1 MTAEGK
7 GAMPAQR
14 TAPGRGGRPQGRRT
28 FAPSKVQLRYFR
40 ESSKGN
46 DVRVFCGQKRKAH
59 GKTESQSGGDAM
71 ALSMSVSG
79 GAVNARHDLDPDY
92 RARLK
97 NVDRSKTKDNLI
109 LAGESIEH
117 AYERLFGEATETY
130 NARQVSKGRPDRQIE
145 SYYAH
150 VRDVY
155 RADRAKVGHSKS
167 RSGRP
172 APAIEYVVQLGNRET
187 WSRELDEAGA
197 KAVYSDAFDRI
208 RARTAG
214 AIDWFAAVVHV
225 DETDGTPHMH
235 IIGIPYGHSPNRGLP
250 VQVSMNKA
258 LKTMGLDRLPDL
270 QDAMMGCLE
279 GAAREHGVERA
290 VMDDHHKHMDVPQ
303 FKRAMR
309 ELDELDKRRESSRRE
324 ASDLARLA
332 DVTRGLV
339 KDAQAEE
346 RAARARE
353 EDARAGLEGLQRE
366 GGAAQGRIG
375 ELEKAVAAERD
386 RIDLENQVVGFFEGC
401 RDSRGAF
408 ERIDRLKREV
418 EESEREADG
427 GEVKAANLEGRADRA
442 SEQVAELRGRVE
454 GLEAERSR
462 LVESIERLGQCVA
475 DAARRVTDK
484 IRALFERDESPAKVG
499 QYAGPALS
507 CLPDEQK
514 AEVEA
519 ARAAS
524 AARVAEA
531 RRRLAP
537 ALEAYRVDVRAYRRE
552 FAAVAKSAAGT
563 DYSEFPRPRVPVP
576 DDELSKYETLA
587 VDAYIAAKAAC
598 DRLVDK
604 YAVNLPDGGDLNDGS
619 TGTAAASP
627 AQQTRVQDRSIER
640 SVGFRER

>member
-1 MTAEGK
+1 
-7 GAMPAQR
+7 
-14 TAPGRGGRPQGRRT
+14 
-28 FAPSKVQLRYFR
+28 
-40 ESSKGN
+40 
-46 DVRVFCGQKRKAH
+46 
-59 GKTESQSGGDAM
+59 M

-79 GAVNARHDLDPDY
+79 GAVNARHDLDPEY

-109 LAGESIEH
+109 LANESIER
-117 AYERLFGEATETY
+117 AYERLFGEATEVY

-150 VRDVY
+150 VRDAY

-172 APAIEYVVQLGNRET
+172 APAVEYVVQLGNRET

-197 KAVYSDAFDRI
+197 KAVYSEAFERI
-208 RARTAG
+208 KARTAG
-214 AIDWFAAVVHV
+214 AIDWFAAAVHV

-235 IIGIPYGHSPNRGLP
+235 ILGIPYGESQNRGLP

-279 GAAREHGVERA
+279 DAARDHGVERA
-290 VMDDHHKHMDVPQ
+290 VMDDHHRHLDVPQ

-309 ELDELDKRRESSRRE
+309 ELDEINGRKEASRQE
-324 ASDLARLA
+324 ASDLAKLA
-332 DVTRGLV
+332 DVTRELAR
-339 KDAQAEE
+339 DAQAEE
-346 RAARARE
+346 RA
-353 EDARAGLEGLQRE
+353 ARAGLEGLQRE
-366 GGAAQGRIG
+366 GGAAQGRIR
-375 ELEKAVAAERD
+375 ELEEAIAVERD
-386 RIDLENQVVGFFEGC
+386 RVLLESQTIGFLEGC
-401 RDSRGAF
+401 RNGDEAF
-408 ERIDRLKREV
+408 EQAESLKREV

-427 GEVKAANLEGRADRA
+427 GEVKAANLESRADRA

-454 GLEAERSR
+454 GLEAERGG
-462 LVESIERLGQCVA
+462 LVESIERLGKRIA
-475 DAARRVTDK
+475 DAAGRVTGK
-484 IRALFERDESPAKVG
+484 IKALFARDENPAKVR
-499 QYAGPALS
+499 QYAGSALS
-507 CLPDEQK
+507 YLPADQQ

-524 AARVAEA
+524 AARVVQA
-531 RRRLAP
+531 RRGLAP
-537 ALEAYRVDVRAYRRE
+537 ALEVYRVDVQAYRRE
-552 FAAVAKSAAGT
+552 FAAVAKSASGT

-576 DDELSKYETLA
+576 DEDLAKYEPLA
-587 VDAYIAAKAAC
+587 VDAYIAAKTAC

-619 TGTAAASP
+619 TASP
-627 AQQTRVQDRSIER
+627 ATQAAQPARTQDRSIER
-640 SVGFRER
+640 SGGVRER

>member
-1 MTAEGK
+1 
-7 GAMPAQR
+7 
-14 TAPGRGGRPQGRRT
+14 
-28 FAPSKVQLRYFR
+28 
-40 ESSKGN
+40 
-46 DVRVFCGQKRKAH
+46 
-59 GKTESQSGGDAM
+59 M

-79 GAVNARHDLDPDY
+79 GAVNARHDLDPEY

-145 SYYAH
+145 DYYAH
-150 VRDVY
+150 VRDAY

-208 RARTAG
+208 KERTAG
-214 AIDWFAAVVHV
+214 AIGWFAAAVHV

-235 IIGIPYGHSPNRGLP
+235 IIGIPYGQSPNRGLP

-270 QDAMMGCLE
+270 QDALMGCLE
-279 GAAREHGVERA
+279 GAARDHGVERA
-290 VMDDHHKHMDVPQ
+290 VMDDHHRHMDVPQ

-309 ELDELDKRRESSRRE
+309 ELDELDKMRESSRRE

-339 KDAQAEE
+339 KDAQTEE

-375 ELEKAVAAERD
+375 ELEGAIAAERA
-386 RIDLENQVVGFFEGC
+386 RILLESQTIGFLEGC
-401 RDSRGAF
+401 RNGDEAF
-408 ERIDRLKREV
+408 EQAESLTRKV
-418 EESEREADG
+418 EEGEREA
-427 GEVKAANLEGRADRA
+427 ERSELKAANLERRAERA
-442 SEQVAELRGRVE
+442 AEQVAELRDRVE
-454 GLEAERSR
+454 GLEAERSG
-462 LVESIERLGQCVA
+462 LVESIERLGERIA

-484 IRALFERDESPAKVG
+484 IKALFARDETTAKVK
-499 QYAGPALS
+499 QYAGSALS
-507 CLPDEQK
+507 YLPVERQ

-537 ALEAYRVDVRAYRRE
+537 ALEAYRVDVRACRRE

-576 DDELSKYETLA
+576 DDELAKYEPLA
-587 VDAYIAAKAAC
+587 VDAYIAVKAAC

-604 YAVNLPDGGDLNDGS
+604 YAVNLPDAGDLNDGS
-619 TGTAAASP
+619 TGAATASP
-627 AQQTRVQDRSIER
+627 AQQAHVQDRSIER

>member
-1 MTAEGK
+1 
-7 GAMPAQR
+7 
-14 TAPGRGGRPQGRRT
+14 
-28 FAPSKVQLRYFR
+28 
-40 ESSKGN
+40 
-46 DVRVFCGQKRKAH
+46 
-59 GKTESQSGGDAM
+59 M

-79 GAVNARHDLDPDY
+79 GAVNARHDLDPEY
-92 RARLK
+92 RARLQ
-97 NVDRSKTKDNLI
+97 NVDRTKTKDNLI
-109 LAGESIEH
+109 LASESIEH

-130 NARQVSKGRPDRQIE
+130 NARRVSKGRPDRQIE
-145 SYYAH
+145 DYYAH
-150 VRDVY
+150 VRDAY

-172 APAIEYVVQLGNRET
+172 APAVEYVVQLGNRET
-187 WSRELDEAGA
+187 WSSELDEAGA
-197 KAVYSDAFDRI
+197 KAVYSEAFDRI
-208 RARTAG
+208 KARTAG
-214 AIDWFAAVVHV
+214 AIDWFAAAVHV

-235 IIGIPYGHSPNRGLP
+235 IIGIPYGESPNRGLP

-279 GAAREHGVERA
+279 DAARDRGVERA
-290 VMDDHHKHMDVPQ
+290 VMDDHHRHMDVPQ
-303 FKRAMR
+303 FKRVMR
-309 ELDELDKRRESSRRE
+309 ELDELDDKKEASRRE

-332 DVTRGLV
+332 DVTRELAR
-339 KDAQAEE
+339 DAQAEE
-346 RAARARE
+346 RA
-353 EDARAGLEGLQRE
+353 ARAGLEGLQRE

-375 ELEKAVAAERD
+375 ELERAIAAERD
-386 RIDLENQVVGFFEGC
+386 RIDLENQTVEFFKGC
-401 RDSRGAF
+401 RDSRDAF
-408 ERIDRLKREV
+408 ERIERLKKEV
-418 EESEREADG
+418 EEGEREA
-427 GEVKAANLEGRADRA
+427 ERSELKASNLERRAERA
-442 SEQVAELRGRVE
+442 SEQVTELRGRVE
-454 GLEAERSR
+454 GLEAKRGG
-462 LVESIERLGQCVA
+462 LVESIERLGDRIA
-475 DAARRVTDK
+475 DAARCVTDK
-484 IRALFERDESPAKVG
+484 IKALFARDESPAKVG

-537 ALEAYRVDVRAYRRE
+537 ALEVYRVDVRAYRRE

-576 DDELSKYETLA
+576 DAELAKYETLA

-619 TGTAAASP
+619 TGAATASP
-627 AQQTRVQDRSIER
+627 AQQAHVQDRSIER

>member
-1 MTAEGK
+1 
-7 GAMPAQR
+7 
-14 TAPGRGGRPQGRRT
+14 
-28 FAPSKVQLRYFR
+28 
-40 ESSKGN
+40 
-46 DVRVFCGQKRKAH
+46 
-59 GKTESQSGGDAM
+59 M

-79 GAVNARHDLDPDY
+79 GAVNARHDLDPEY
-92 RARLK
+92 RARLQ
-97 NVDRSKTKDNLI
+97 NVDRTKTKDNLI
-109 LAGESIEH
+109 LASESIEH

-145 SYYAH
+145 DYYAH
-150 VRDVY
+150 VRDAY

-172 APAIEYVVQLGNRET
+172 APAVEYVVQLGNRET
-187 WSRELDEAGA
+187 WSSELDEAGA
-197 KAVYSDAFDRI
+197 KAVYSEAFDRI
-208 RARTAG
+208 KARTAG
-214 AIDWFAAVVHV
+214 AIDWFAAAVHV

-235 IIGIPYGHSPNRGLP
+235 IIGIPYGESPNRGLP

-279 GAAREHGVERA
+279 DAARDRGVERA
-290 VMDDHHKHMDVPQ
+290 VMDDHHRHMDVPQ

-309 ELDELDKRRESSRRE
+309 ELDEINGRKEASRQE
-324 ASDLARLA
+324 VSDLAKLA

-339 KDAQAEE
+339 RDARAEE
-346 RAARARE
+346 RATRAL
-353 EDARAGLEGLQRE
+353 EDEARAGLECLQRE

-375 ELEKAVAAERD
+375 ELEREIAAERD
-386 RIDLENQVVGFFEGC
+386 RIDLENQVVEFFEGC
-401 RDSRGAF
+401 RDSRDAF
-408 ERIDRLKREV
+408 ERIDLLKREV

-427 GEVKAANLEGRADRA
+427 GEVKAANLESRADRA
-442 SEQVAELRGRVE
+442 SEQVAELRDRVE
-454 GLEAERSR
+454 GLEAERSG
-462 LVESIERLGQCVA
+462 LVESIERLGHRIA

-484 IRALFERDESPAKVG
+484 IKALFARDETTAKVK
-499 QYAGPALS
+499 QYAGTALS
-507 CLPDEQK
+507 YLSVERQ

-537 ALEAYRVDVRAYRRE
+537 ALEAYRVDVRACRRE

-576 DDELSKYETLA
+576 DDELAKYEPLA
-587 VDAYIAAKAAC
+587 VDAYIAVKAAC

-619 TGTAAASP
+619 TASP
-627 AQQTRVQDRSIER
+627 ATQTAQPARTQNRSIER
-640 SVGFRER
+640 FGGVRER

>member
-1 MTAEGK
+1 
-7 GAMPAQR
+7 
-14 TAPGRGGRPQGRRT
+14 
-28 FAPSKVQLRYFR
+28 
-40 ESSKGN
+40 
-46 DVRVFCGQKRKAH
+46 
-59 GKTESQSGGDAM
+59 M

-145 SYYAH
+145 DYYAH
-150 VRDVY
+150 VRDAY

-172 APAIEYVVQLGNRET
+172 APAVEYVVQLGNRET
-187 WSRELDEAGA
+187 WSSELDEAGA
-197 KAVYSDAFDRI
+197 KAVYSEAFDRI
-208 RARTAG
+208 KARTAG
-214 AIDWFAAVVHV
+214 AIDWFAAAVHV

-235 IIGIPYGHSPNRGLP
+235 IIGIPYGESPNRGLP

-279 GAAREHGVERA
+279 DAARDRGVERA
-290 VMDDHHKHMDVPQ
+290 VMDDHHRHMDVPQ
-303 FKRAMR
+303 FKRVMR
-309 ELDELDKRRESSRRE
+309 ELDELDDKKEASRRE

-332 DVTRGLV
+332 DVTRELAR
-339 KDAQAEE
+339 DAQAEE
-346 RAARARE
+346 RA
-353 EDARAGLEGLQRE
+353 ARAGLEGLQRE

-375 ELEKAVAAERD
+375 ELERAVAAERD
-386 RIDLENQVVGFFEGC
+386 RIDLENQVVEFFEGC
-401 RDSRGAF
+401 RDSRDAF
-408 ERIDRLKREV
+408 ERIDRLKKEV
-418 EESEREADG
+418 EESEREADR
-427 GEVKAANLEGRADRA
+427 GEVKAANLERRADRA
-442 SEQVAELRGRVE
+442 TEQVHELRDRVE
-454 GLEAERSR
+454 GLEEERGG
-462 LVESIERLGQCVA
+462 LVESIERLGDRIA

-484 IRALFERDESPAKVG
+484 IKTLFARDESPAKVR

-519 ARAAS
+519 AREAS
-524 AARVAEA
+524 AARVADA

-537 ALEAYRVDVRAYRRE
+537 ALEAYRTDVRAYRRE
-552 FAAVAKSAAGT
+552 FATMAKSAAGT

-576 DDELSKYETLA
+576 DAELAKYEPLA

-619 TGTAAASP
+619 TGAATASP
-627 AQQTRVQDRSIER
+627 AQQAHVQDRSIER

>member
-1 MTAEGK
+1 
-7 GAMPAQR
+7 
-14 TAPGRGGRPQGRRT
+14 
-28 FAPSKVQLRYFR
+28 
-40 ESSKGN
+40 
-46 DVRVFCGQKRKAH
+46 
-59 GKTESQSGGDAM
+59 M

-117 AYERLFGEATETY
+117 AYERLFGEATEVY

-145 SYYAH
+145 NYYAH
-150 VRDVY
+150 VRDAY

-187 WSRELDEAGA
+187 WSRELDESEA
-197 KAVYSDAFDRI
+197 KAVYSEAFDRI

-214 AIDWFAAVVHV
+214 AIDWFAAAVHV

-235 IIGIPYGHSPNRGLP
+235 IIGIPYGQSPNRGLT

-279 GAAREHGVERA
+279 GAARDHGVERA

-346 RAARARE
+346 QAARARE

-386 RIDLENQVVGFFEGC
+386 RIDLENQVVEFFKGC
-401 RDSRGAF
+401 RDSRDAF
-408 ERIDRLKREV
+408 ERIERLKKEV
-418 EESEREADG
+418 EEGEREA
-427 GEVKAANLEGRADRA
+427 ERSELKASNLERRAERA
-442 SEQVAELRGRVE
+442 AEQVAELRDRVE
-454 GLEAERSR
+454 GLEAERSG
-462 LVESIERLGQCVA
+462 LVESIERLGDRIA

-484 IRALFERDESPAKVG
+484 IKALFARDESPAKVG
-499 QYAGPALS
+499 QYAGSALS

-519 ARAAS
+519 AMEAS
-524 AARVAEA
+524 AARVADA

-552 FAAVAKSAAGT
+552 FAGVAKSAAGT
-563 DYSEFPRPRVPVP
+563 DYIEFPRPRVPVP
-576 DDELSKYETLA
+576 DDELAKYEPQA
-587 VDAYIAAKAAC
+587 VDAYIAVKAAC

-619 TGTAAASP
+619 AGTATASP
-627 AQQTRVQDRSIER
+627 AQQARAQDRSIER

>member
-1 MTAEGK
+1 
-7 GAMPAQR
+7 
-14 TAPGRGGRPQGRRT
+14 
-28 FAPSKVQLRYFR
+28 
-40 ESSKGN
+40 
-46 DVRVFCGQKRKAH
+46 
-59 GKTESQSGGDAM
+59 M

-79 GAVNARHDLDPDY
+79 GAVNARHDLDPEY

-109 LAGESIEH
+109 LANESIEH
-117 AYERLFGEATETY
+117 AYERLFGEATEVY

-150 VRDVY
+150 VRDAY
-155 RADRAKVGHSKS
+155 CADRAKVGHSKS

-172 APAIEYVVQLGNRET
+172 APAVEYVVQLGNRDT
-187 WSRELDEAGA
+187 WSRELDEEEA
-197 KAVYSDAFDRI
+197 KAVYSEAFELI
-208 RARTAG
+208 KARTAG
-214 AIDWFAAVVHV
+214 AIDWFAAAVHV

-235 IIGIPYGHSPNRGLP
+235 IIGIPYGQSPKRGLP

-279 GAAREHGVERA
+279 DAARDHGVERT
-290 VMDDHHKHMDVPQ
+290 VMDDHHRHMDVPQ

-309 ELDELDKRRESSRRE
+309 ELDEINGRKEASRQE
-324 ASDLARLA
+324 VSDLAKLA

-339 KDAQAEE
+339 RDAQAEE
-346 RAARARE
+346 RATRALE
-353 EDARAGLEGLQRE
+353 EEARAGLEGLQRE

-375 ELEKAVAAERD
+375 ELENEIAAERD
-386 RIDLENQVVGFFEGC
+386 RIDLENQAVEFFEKC
-401 RDSRGAF
+401 RDSRDAF
-408 ERIDRLKREV
+408 ERIDRLKKEV
-418 EESEREADG
+418 EEGEREAER
-427 GEVKAANLEGRADRA
+427 GEVKATNLENRADRA
-442 SEQVAELRGRVE
+442 SEQVAELRERVE
-454 GLEAERSR
+454 GLEAKRSG
-462 LVESIERLGQCVA
+462 LVESIERLGRRIA
-475 DAARRVTDK
+475 DTARKVTDK
-484 IRALFERDESPAKVG
+484 IKALFERDEAPAKVR
-499 QYAGPALS
+499 QYAGSALS
-507 CLPDEQK
+507 CLPDEQQ

-537 ALEAYRVDVRAYRRE
+537 ALEVYRTDVQAYRRE

-563 DYSEFPRPRVPVP
+563 DYIEFPRPRVPVP
-576 DDELSKYETLA
+576 DDELAKYEPQA
-587 VDAYIAAKAAC
+587 VDAYIAVKAAC

-619 TGTAAASP
+619 TASP
-627 AQQTRVQDRSIER
+627 ATQATQPARTQDRSIER
-640 SVGFRER
+640 SGGVRER

>member
-1 MTAEGK
+1 
-7 GAMPAQR
+7 
-14 TAPGRGGRPQGRRT
+14 
-28 FAPSKVQLRYFR
+28 
-40 ESSKGN
+40 
-46 DVRVFCGQKRKAH
+46 
-59 GKTESQSGGDAM
+59 M

-79 GAVNARHDLDPDY
+79 GAVNARHDLDPEY

-145 SYYAH
+145 DYYAH
-150 VRDVY
+150 VRDAY

-214 AIDWFAAVVHV
+214 AIDWFAAAVHV

-235 IIGIPYGHSPNRGLP
+235 ILGIPYGESQNRGLP

-270 QDAMMGCLE
+270 QDALMGCLE
-279 GAAREHGVERA
+279 GAARDHGIERA

-366 GGAAQGRIG
+366 GGAAQVRIG
-375 ELEKAVAAERD
+375 ELEGAIAAERA
-386 RIDLENQVVGFFEGC
+386 RILLESQTIGFLEGC
-401 RDSRGAF
+401 RNGDEALEQAESLR
-408 ERIDRLKREV
+408 REV
-418 EESEREADG
+418 EEGEREADG
-427 GEVKAANLEGRADRA
+427 GEVKASNLERRAERA
-442 SEQVAELRGRVE
+442 AEQVADLRDRVE
-454 GLEAERSR
+454 GLEAERSG
-462 LVESIERLGQCVA
+462 LVMSIERLGDRIA

-484 IRALFERDESPAKVG
+484 IKALFARDESPAKVR

-519 ARAAS
+519 AREAS

-537 ALEAYRVDVRAYRRE
+537 ALEAYRTDVRAYRRE
-552 FAAVAKSAAGT
+552 FATMAKSAAGT

-576 DDELSKYETLA
+576 DDELAKYETLA
-587 VDAYIAAKAAC
+587 VDAYIAVKAAC

-604 YAVNLPDGGDLNDGS
+604 YAVNLPDAGDLNDGS
-619 TGTAAASP
+619 TVSP
-627 AQQTRVQDRSIER
+627 ATQAAQPARTQDRSIER
-640 SVGFRER
+640 SVGVRER

>member
-1 MTAEGK
+1 
-7 GAMPAQR
+7 
-14 TAPGRGGRPQGRRT
+14 
-28 FAPSKVQLRYFR
+28 
-40 ESSKGN
+40 
-46 DVRVFCGQKRKAH
+46 
-59 GKTESQSGGDAM
+59 M

-79 GAVNARHDLDPDY
+79 GAVNARHDLDPEY

-109 LAGESIEH
+109 LANESIER
-117 AYERLFGEATETY
+117 AYERLFGEATEVY

-145 SYYAH
+145 NYYAH
-150 VRDVY
+150 VRDAY

-197 KAVYSDAFDRI
+197 KAVYSEAFERI
-208 RARTAG
+208 KARTAG
-214 AIDWFAAVVHV
+214 AIDWFAAAVHV

-235 IIGIPYGHSPNRGLP
+235 ILGIPYGESQNRGLP

-279 GAAREHGVERA
+279 DAARDHGVDRA
-290 VMDDHHKHMDVPQ
+290 VMDDHHRHLDVSQ

-309 ELDELDKRRESSRRE
+309 ELDEINGRKEASRQE
-324 ASDLARLA
+324 ASDLAKLA
-332 DVTRGLV
+332 DVTRELAR
-339 KDAQAEE
+339 DAQAEE
-346 RAARARE
+346 RA
-353 EDARAGLEGLQRE
+353 ARAGLEGLQRE
-366 GGAAQGRIG
+366 GGAAQGRIR
-375 ELEKAVAAERD
+375 ELEEAIAAERD
-386 RIDLENQVVGFFEGC
+386 RVLLESQTIGFLEGC
-401 RDSRGAF
+401 RNGDEAF
-408 ERIDRLKREV
+408 EQAESLKREV

-427 GEVKAANLEGRADRA
+427 GEVKAANLESRADRA

-454 GLEAERSR
+454 GLEAERGG
-462 LVESIERLGQCVA
+462 LVESIERLGKRIA
-475 DAARRVTDK
+475 DAAGRVTGK
-484 IRALFERDESPAKVG
+484 IKALFARDENPAKVR
-499 QYAGPALS
+499 QYAGSALS

-524 AARVAEA
+524 AARVVQA
-531 RRRLAP
+531 RRGLAP
-537 ALEAYRVDVRAYRRE
+537 ALEVYRVDVQAYRRE

-576 DDELSKYETLA
+576 DEDLAKYEPLS
-587 VDAYIAAKAAC
+587 VDAYIAAKTAC

-619 TGTAAASP
+619 TASP
-627 AQQTRVQDRSIER
+627 ATQAAQPARTQDRSIER
-640 SVGFRER
+640 SGGVRER

>member
-1 MTAEGK
+1 
-7 GAMPAQR
+7 
-14 TAPGRGGRPQGRRT
+14 
-28 FAPSKVQLRYFR
+28 
-40 ESSKGN
+40 
-46 DVRVFCGQKRKAH
+46 
-59 GKTESQSGGDAM
+59 M

-145 SYYAH
+145 DYYAH
-150 VRDVY
+150 VRDAY

-187 WSRELDEAGA
+187 WSRELDESEV
-197 KAVYSDAFDRI
+197 KAVYSEAFDRI
-208 RARTAG
+208 KARTAG
-214 AIDWFAAVVHV
+214 AIDWFAAAVHV

-235 IIGIPYGHSPNRGLP
+235 ILGIPYGESQNRGLP

-270 QDAMMGCLE
+270 QDALMGCLE
-279 GAAREHGVERA
+279 GAARDHGVERA

-309 ELDELDKRRESSRRE
+309 ELDELDKMRESSRRE

-353 EDARAGLEGLQRE
+353 EDARAGLECLQRE

-375 ELEKAVAAERD
+375 ELEGAIAAERA
-386 RIDLENQVVGFFEGC
+386 RILLESQTIGFLEGC
-401 RDSRGAF
+401 RNGDEAF
-408 ERIDRLKREV
+408 EQAESFKREV
-418 EESEREADG
+418 EEGEREA
-427 GEVKAANLEGRADRA
+427 ERSELKAANLERRAERA
-442 SEQVAELRGRVE
+442 AEQVAELRGRVE
-454 GLEAERSR
+454 GLEAERSG
-462 LVESIERLGQCVA
+462 LVMSIERLGDRIA

-484 IRALFERDESPAKVG
+484 IKALFARDETPSKVR
-499 QYAGPALS
+499 QYAGSALS

-519 ARAAS
+519 AREAS
-524 AARVAEA
+524 AARVADA

-576 DDELSKYETLA
+576 DAELAKYETLA
-587 VDAYIAAKAAC
+587 VDAYIAAKATC

-619 TGTAAASP
+619 TGAATASP
-627 AQQTRVQDRSIER
+627 AQQAHVQDRSIER
-640 SVGFRER
+640 SVGVRER

>member
-1 MTAEGK
+1 
-7 GAMPAQR
+7 
-14 TAPGRGGRPQGRRT
+14 
-28 FAPSKVQLRYFR
+28 
-40 ESSKGN
+40 
-46 DVRVFCGQKRKAH
+46 
-59 GKTESQSGGDAM
+59 M

-150 VRDVY
+150 VRDAY

-208 RARTAG
+208 KERTAG
-214 AIDWFAAVVHV
+214 AIDWFAAAVHV

-235 IIGIPYGHSPNRGLP
+235 IIGIPYGQSPNRGLP
-250 VQVSMNKA
+250 VQVSMNQA

-270 QDAMMGCLE
+270 QNTLMGCLE
-279 GAAREHGVERA
+279 GAARDHGVERA

-339 KDAQAEE
+339 KDAQTEE
-346 RAARARE
+346 RA
-353 EDARAGLEGLQRE
+353 ARAGLEGLQRE
-366 GGAAQGRIG
+366 GIAAQGRIG
-375 ELEKAVAAERD
+375 ELEGAIAAERA
-386 RIDLENQVVGFFEGC
+386 RVLLESQTIGFLEGC
-401 RDSRGAF
+401 RNGDEAF
-408 ERIDRLKREV
+408 EQAESLKREV
-418 EESEREADG
+418 EEGEREA
-427 GEVKAANLEGRADRA
+427 ERSELKAANLERRAERA
-442 SEQVAELRGRVE
+442 SEQVAELRDRVE
-454 GLEAERSR
+454 GLEAEKIG
-462 LVESIERLGQCVA
+462 LVESIERLGDRIA

-484 IRALFERDESPAKVG
+484 VKALFARDETPSKVR

-519 ARAAS
+519 AREAS
-524 AARVAEA
+524 AARVADA

-576 DDELSKYETLA
+576 DDELAKYEPLA
-587 VDAYIAAKAAC
+587 ADAYIAAKTAC
-598 DRLVDK
+598 DRLVDR

-627 AQQTRVQDRSIER
+627 AQRAHVQDRSIER
-640 SVGFRER
+640 SVGVRER

>member
-1 MTAEGK
+1 
-7 GAMPAQR
+7 
-14 TAPGRGGRPQGRRT
+14 
-28 FAPSKVQLRYFR
+28 
-40 ESSKGN
+40 
-46 DVRVFCGQKRKAH
+46 
-59 GKTESQSGGDAM
+59 M

-79 GAVNARHDLDPDY
+79 GAVNARHDLDPEY

-109 LAGESIEH
+109 LASESIEH
-117 AYERLFGEATETY
+117 AYERLFGEATATY

-145 SYYAH
+145 DYYAR
-150 VRDVY
+150 VRDAY

-187 WSRELDEAGA
+187 WSRELDEDEA
-197 KAVYSDAFDRI
+197 KAVYSEAFDRI
-208 RARTAG
+208 KERTAG
-214 AIDWFAAVVHV
+214 AIDWFAAAVHV

-235 IIGIPYGHSPNRGLP
+235 ILGIPYGESQNRGLP
-250 VQVSMNKA
+250 LQVSMNKA
-258 LKTMGLDRLPDL
+258 LKAMGLDRLPDL

-279 GAAREHGVERA
+279 GAARDHGVERA
-290 VMDDHHKHMDVPQ
+290 VMDDHHRHMDVPQ

-309 ELDELDKRRESSRRE
+309 ELDELDKMRESSRRE

-339 KDAQAEE
+339 KDAQADE

-366 GGAAQGRIG
+366 GGAAQRRIG
-375 ELEKAVAAERD
+375 ELEGAIAAERA
-386 RIDLENQVVGFFEGC
+386 RILLESQTIGFLEGC
-401 RDSRGAF
+401 RNGYEAF
-408 ERIDRLKREV
+408 EQAESLKREV
-418 EESEREADG
+418 EEGEREA
-427 GEVKAANLEGRADRA
+427 ERSELKAANLERRAERA
-442 SEQVAELRGRVE
+442 AEQVAELRDRVE
-454 GLEAERSR
+454 GLEAERSG
-462 LVESIERLGQCVA
+462 LVMSIERLGDRIA

-484 IRALFERDESPAKVG
+484 IKALFARDESPAKVR

-519 ARAAS
+519 AREAS
-524 AARVAEA
+524 AARVADA

-537 ALEAYRVDVRAYRRE
+537 ALEAYRTDVQAYRRE

-576 DDELSKYETLA
+576 DDELAKYEPLA
-587 VDAYIAAKAAC
+587 ADAYIAAKTAC

-627 AQQTRVQDRSIER
+627 AQQAHVQDRSIER
-640 SVGFRER
+640 SVGVRER

>member
-1 MTAEGK
+1 
-7 GAMPAQR
+7 
-14 TAPGRGGRPQGRRT
+14 
-28 FAPSKVQLRYFR
+28 
-40 ESSKGN
+40 
-46 DVRVFCGQKRKAH
+46 
-59 GKTESQSGGDAM
+59 M

-79 GAVNARHDLDPDY
+79 GAVNARHDLDPEY

-109 LAGESIEH
+109 LADESIEH
-117 AYERLFGEATETY
+117 AYGRLFGEATEVY

-145 SYYAH
+145 DYYAH
-150 VRDVY
+150 VRDAY

-172 APAIEYVVQLGNRET
+172 APAVEYVVQLGNRET

-197 KAVYSDAFDRI
+197 KAVYSEALERI
-208 RARTAG
+208 KARTAG
-214 AIDWFAAVVHV
+214 AIDWFAAAVHV

-235 IIGIPYGHSPNRGLP
+235 ILGIPYGESQNRGLP

-270 QDAMMGCLE
+270 QDALMGCLE
-279 GAAREHGVERA
+279 GAAREHGIERA

-309 ELDELDKRRESSRRE
+309 ELDELDKMRESSRRE

-375 ELEKAVAAERD
+375 ELEGAIAAERA
-386 RIDLENQVVGFFEGC
+386 RILLESQTIGFLKGC
-401 RDSRGAF
+401 RNGDEAF
-408 ERIDRLKREV
+408 EQAESLKREV
-418 EESEREADG
+418 EEGEREA
-427 GEVKAANLEGRADRA
+427 ERSELKAANLESRADRA
-442 SEQVAELRGRVE
+442 SEQVAELRDRVE
-454 GLEAERSR
+454 GLEAKRGE
-462 LVESIERLGQCVA
+462 LVESIERLGRRIT
-475 DAARRVTDK
+475 DTARKVTDK
-484 IRALFERDESPAKVG
+484 IKALFKRDEAPAKVK
-499 QYAGPALS
+499 QYAGSALS
-507 CLPDEQK
+507 CLPDEQQ

-537 ALEAYRVDVRAYRRE
+537 ALEVYRTDVQAYRRE

-563 DYSEFPRPRVPVP
+563 DYIEFPRPRVPVP
-576 DDELSKYETLA
+576 DDELAKYEPQA
-587 VDAYIAAKAAC
+587 VDAYIAVKAAC

-627 AQQTRVQDRSIER
+627 AQRAHVQDRSIER
-640 SVGFRER
+640 SAGVRER

>member
-1 MTAEGK
+1 
-7 GAMPAQR
+7 
-14 TAPGRGGRPQGRRT
+14 
-28 FAPSKVQLRYFR
+28 
-40 ESSKGN
+40 
-46 DVRVFCGQKRKAH
+46 
-59 GKTESQSGGDAM
+59 M

-79 GAVNARHDLDPDY
+79 GAVNARHDLDPEY
-92 RARLK
+92 RARLQ
-97 NVDRSKTKDNLI
+97 NVDRTKTKDNLI
-109 LAGESIEH
+109 LASESIEH

-145 SYYAH
+145 DYYAH
-150 VRDVY
+150 VRDAY

-172 APAIEYVVQLGNRET
+172 APAVEYVVQLGNRET
-187 WSRELDEAGA
+187 WSSELDEAGA
-197 KAVYSDAFDRI
+197 KAVYSEAFDRI
-208 RARTAG
+208 KARTAG
-214 AIDWFAAVVHV
+214 AIDWFAAAVHV

-235 IIGIPYGHSPNRGLP
+235 IIGIPYGESPNRGLP

-279 GAAREHGVERA
+279 DAARDRGVERA
-290 VMDDHHKHMDVPQ
+290 VMDDHHRHMDVPQ
-303 FKRAMR
+303 FKRVMR
-309 ELDELDKRRESSRRE
+309 ELDELDDKKEASRRE

-332 DVTRGLV
+332 DVTRELAR
-339 KDAQAEE
+339 DAQAEE
-346 RAARARE
+346 RA
-353 EDARAGLEGLQRE
+353 ARAGLEGLQRE

-375 ELEKAVAAERD
+375 ELERAIAAERD
-386 RIDLENQVVGFFEGC
+386 RIDLENQTVEFFKGC
-401 RDSRGAF
+401 RDSRDAF
-408 ERIDRLKREV
+408 ERIERLKKEV
-418 EESEREADG
+418 EEGEREA
-427 GEVKAANLEGRADRA
+427 ERSELKASNLERRAERA
-442 SEQVAELRGRVE
+442 SEQVTELRGRVE
-454 GLEAERSR
+454 GLEAKRGG
-462 LVESIERLGQCVA
+462 LVESIERLGDRIA
-475 DAARRVTDK
+475 DAARCVTDK
-484 IRALFERDESPAKVG
+484 IKALFARDESPAKVG

-524 AARVAEA
+524 AARVADA

-552 FAAVAKSAAGT
+552 FAAVAKLAAGT

-576 DDELSKYETLA
+576 ADELSKYETLA

-627 AQQTRVQDRSIER
+627 AQRAHVQDRSIER
-640 SVGFRER
+640 SVGVRER

>member
-1 MTAEGK
+1 
-7 GAMPAQR
+7 
-14 TAPGRGGRPQGRRT
+14 
-28 FAPSKVQLRYFR
+28 
-40 ESSKGN
+40 
-46 DVRVFCGQKRKAH
+46 
-59 GKTESQSGGDAM
+59 M

-150 VRDVY
+150 VRDAY

-208 RARTAG
+208 KERTAG
-214 AIDWFAAVVHV
+214 AIDWFAAAVHV

-235 IIGIPYGHSPNRGLP
+235 IIGIPYGQSPNRGLP

-270 QDAMMGCLE
+270 QDALMGCLE
-279 GAAREHGVERA
+279 GAARDHGVERA

-309 ELDELDKRRESSRRE
+309 ELDEINGRKEASRRE
-324 ASDLARLA
+324 VADLARLTQVARQLA
-332 DVTRGLV
+332 D
-339 KDAQAEE
+339 DAQAEE
-346 RAARARE
+346 RAARA
-353 EDARAGLEGLQRE
+353 GLEGLQRA
-366 GGAAQGRIG
+366 GGAAHDRIG
-375 ELEKAVAAERD
+375 ELEGAIAAERA
-386 RIDLENQVVGFFEGC
+386 RVLLESQTIGFLEGC
-401 RDSRGAF
+401 RNGDEAIEQAES
-408 ERIDRLKREV
+408 LKREV
-418 EESEREADG
+418 EEGEREA
-427 GEVKAANLEGRADRA
+427 ERSELKAANLENRADRA
-442 SEQVAELRGRVE
+442 SEQVAELRERVE
-454 GLEAERSR
+454 GLEAKRSG
-462 LVESIERLGQCVA
+462 LGESIERLGRRIA
-475 DAARRVTDK
+475 DTARKVTDK
-484 IRALFERDESPAKVG
+484 IKALFERDEAPAKVR
-499 QYAGPALS
+499 QYAGSALS
-507 CLPDEQK
+507 CLPVEQQT
-514 AEVEA
+514 EVEA
-519 ARAAS
+519 AQAAS

-537 ALEAYRVDVRAYRRE
+537 ALEVYRLDVRAYRRE

-576 DDELSKYETLA
+576 DDELAKYEPLA
-587 VDAYIAAKAAC
+587 VDSYIAAKTAC
-598 DRLVDK
+598 DRLVDR

-619 TGTAAASP
+619 TVPPATQTAQP
-627 AQQTRVQDRSIER
+627 ARTQDRSIER
-640 SVGFRER
+640 FGGTRER

>member
-1 MTAEGK
+1 
-7 GAMPAQR
+7 
-14 TAPGRGGRPQGRRT
+14 
-28 FAPSKVQLRYFR
+28 
-40 ESSKGN
+40 
-46 DVRVFCGQKRKAH
+46 
-59 GKTESQSGGDAM
+59 M

-79 GAVNARHDLDPDY
+79 GAVNARHDLDPEY

-117 AYERLFGEATETY
+117 AYERLFGKATETY
-130 NARQVSKGRPDRQIE
+130 NARQVSKGRPDRQIDD
-145 SYYAH
+145 YYAH
-150 VRDVY
+150 VRDAY

-187 WSRELDEAGA
+187 WSRELDESEA
-197 KAVYSDAFDRI
+197 KAVYSEAFDRI

-214 AIDWFAAVVHV
+214 AIDWFAAAVHV

-235 IIGIPYGHSPNRGLP
+235 IIGIPYGQSPKRGLP

-279 GAAREHGVERA
+279 GAARDHGVERA

-309 ELDELDKRRESSRRE
+309 ELDEINGRKEASRRE
-324 ASDLARLA
+324 VADLSRLTKVARQLA
-332 DVTRGLV
+332 D
-339 KDAQAEE
+339 DAQAVE

-353 EDARAGLEGLQRE
+353 EDARAGLECLQRK
-366 GGAAQGRIG
+366 GIAAQGRVG

-401 RDSRGAF
+401 RDSRDAF

-427 GEVKAANLEGRADRA
+427 GEVKAANLESRADRA
-442 SEQVAELRGRVE
+442 SEQVHELRDRVE
-454 GLEAERSR
+454 GLEAEKIG
-462 LVESIERLGQCVA
+462 LVESIERLGDRIA

-484 IRALFERDESPAKVG
+484 IRALFERDEAPSKVR
-499 QYAGPALS
+499 QYAGSALS

-519 ARAAS
+519 AMEAS
-524 AARVAEA
+524 AARVADA

-563 DYSEFPRPRVPVP
+563 DYGEFPRPRVPVP
-576 DDELSKYETLA
+576 DAELAKYETLA

-598 DRLVDK
+598 DRLVDR

-640 SVGFRER
+640 SVGVRER

>member
-1 MTAEGK
+1 
-7 GAMPAQR
+7 
-14 TAPGRGGRPQGRRT
+14 
-28 FAPSKVQLRYFR
+28 
-40 ESSKGN
+40 
-46 DVRVFCGQKRKAH
+46 
-59 GKTESQSGGDAM
+59 M

-79 GAVNARHDLDPDY
+79 GAVNARHDLDPEY

-117 AYERLFGEATETY
+117 AYERLFGEATEVY

-150 VRDVY
+150 VRDAY

-172 APAIEYVVQLGNRET
+172 APAVEYVVQLGNRET
-187 WSRELDEAGA
+187 WSRELDEDEA
-197 KAVYSDAFDRI
+197 KAVYSEAFERI
-208 RARTAG
+208 KARTAG
-214 AIDWFAAVVHV
+214 AIDWFAAAVHV

-235 IIGIPYGHSPNRGLP
+235 IIGIPYGQSPKRGLP

-270 QDAMMGCLE
+270 QDALMGCLE
-279 GAAREHGVERA
+279 GAARDHGVERA
-290 VMDDHHKHMDVPQ
+290 VMDDHHRHMDVPQ

-309 ELDELDKRRESSRRE
+309 ELDEINGRKEASRQE
-324 ASDLARLA
+324 VSDLAKLA
-332 DVTRGLV
+332 DMTRGLV
-339 KDAQAEE
+339 RDARAEE
-346 RAARARE
+346 RATRAL
-353 EDARAGLEGLQRE
+353 EDEARAGLECLQRE

-375 ELEKAVAAERD
+375 ELEREIAAERD
-386 RIDLENQVVGFFEGC
+386 RIDLENQVVEFFEGC
-401 RDSRGAF
+401 RDSRDAF
-408 ERIDRLKREV
+408 ERIDLLKREV

-427 GEVKAANLEGRADRA
+427 GEVKAANLESRADRA
-442 SEQVAELRGRVE
+442 SEQVAELRDRVE
-454 GLEAERSR
+454 GLEAERSG
-462 LVESIERLGQCVA
+462 LVESIERLGERIA

-484 IRALFERDESPAKVG
+484 IKALFARDESPAKVG

-514 AEVEA
+514 VEVEA

-587 VDAYIAAKAAC
+587 VDAYIAARAAC

-619 TGTAAASP
+619 TGTATASP
-627 AQQTRVQDRSIER
+627 AQQAHVQDRSIER
-640 SVGFRER
+640 SVGVRDR

>member
-1 MTAEGK
+1 
-7 GAMPAQR
+7 
-14 TAPGRGGRPQGRRT
+14 
-28 FAPSKVQLRYFR
+28 
-40 ESSKGN
+40 
-46 DVRVFCGQKRKAH
+46 
-59 GKTESQSGGDAM
+59 M

-79 GAVNARHDLDPDY
+79 GAVNARHDLDPEY

-145 SYYAH
+145 DYYAH
-150 VRDVY
+150 VRDAY

-197 KAVYSDAFDRI
+197 KAVYSDVFDRI

-214 AIDWFAAVVHV
+214 AIDWFAAAVHV

-235 IIGIPYGHSPNRGLP
+235 ILGIPYGESPNRGLP

-270 QDAMMGCLE
+270 QDALMGCLE
-279 GAAREHGVERA
+279 GAARDHGIERA

-366 GGAAQGRIG
+366 GGAARVRIG
-375 ELEKAVAAERD
+375 ELEGAIAAERA
-386 RIDLENQVVGFFEGC
+386 RILLESQTIGFLEGC
-401 RDSRGAF
+401 RNGDEALEQAES
-408 ERIDRLKREV
+408 LKREV
-418 EESEREADG
+418 EEGEREADG
-427 GEVKAANLEGRADRA
+427 GEVKAANLERRAERA
-442 SEQVAELRGRVE
+442 AEQVAELRDRVE
-454 GLEAERSR
+454 GLEAERSG
-462 LVESIERLGQCVA
+462 LVMSIERLGDRIA

-484 IRALFERDESPAKVG
+484 IKALFARDESPAKVR

-519 ARAAS
+519 AREAS
-524 AARVAEA
+524 AARVADA

-537 ALEAYRVDVRAYRRE
+537 ALEAYRTDVRAYRRE
-552 FAAVAKSAAGT
+552 FATMAKSAAGT

-576 DDELSKYETLA
+576 DAELAKYETLA

-619 TGTAAASP
+619 TGAATASP
-627 AQQTRVQDRSIER
+627 AQQAHVQDRSIER

>member
-1 MTAEGK
+1 
-7 GAMPAQR
+7 
-14 TAPGRGGRPQGRRT
+14 
-28 FAPSKVQLRYFR
+28 
-40 ESSKGN
+40 
-46 DVRVFCGQKRKAH
+46 
-59 GKTESQSGGDAM
+59 M

-117 AYERLFGEATETY
+117 AYERLFGEATEVY

-145 SYYAH
+145 NYYAR
-150 VRDVY
+150 VRDAY

-187 WSRELDEAGA
+187 WSRELDESEA
-197 KAVYSDAFDRI
+197 KAVYSEAFDRI

-214 AIDWFAAVVHV
+214 AIDWFAAAVHV

-235 IIGIPYGHSPNRGLP
+235 IIGIPYGQSPNRGLP

-270 QDAMMGCLE
+270 QNTLMGCLE
-279 GAAREHGVERA
+279 GAARDHGVERA
-290 VMDDHHKHMDVPQ
+290 VMNDHHKHMDVPQ

-339 KDAQAEE
+339 KDAQTEE

-353 EDARAGLEGLQRE
+353 EDARAGLECLQCE
-366 GGAAQGRIG
+366 GGAAQRRIG
-375 ELEKAVAAERD
+375 ELEGAIAAERA
-386 RIDLENQVVGFFEGC
+386 RILLESQTIGFLEGC
-401 RDSRGAF
+401 RNGDEAF
-408 ERIDRLKREV
+408 EQAESLKREV
-418 EESEREADG
+418 EEGEREA
-427 GEVKAANLEGRADRA
+427 ERSELKAANLERRAERA
-442 SEQVAELRGRVE
+442 AEQVAELRDRVE
-454 GLEAERSR
+454 GLEAERNG
-462 LVESIERLGQCVA
+462 LVMSIERLGDRIA

-484 IRALFERDESPAKVG
+484 IKALFARDESPTKVR

-519 ARAAS
+519 AMEAS
-524 AARVAEA
+524 AARVADA

-537 ALEAYRVDVRAYRRE
+537 ALEAYRTDVRAYRRE
-552 FAAVAKSAAGT
+552 FATMAKSAAGK

-576 DDELSKYETLA
+576 DAELAKYETLA

-619 TGTAAASP
+619 TGAATASP
-627 AQQTRVQDRSIER
+627 AQQAHVQDRSIER

>member
-1 MTAEGK
+1 
-7 GAMPAQR
+7 
-14 TAPGRGGRPQGRRT
+14 
-28 FAPSKVQLRYFR
+28 
-40 ESSKGN
+40 
-46 DVRVFCGQKRKAH
+46 
-59 GKTESQSGGDAM
+59 M

-79 GAVNARHDLDPDY
+79 GAVNARHDLAPEY
-92 RARLK
+92 RARLQ
-97 NVDRSKTKDNLI
+97 NVDRTKTKDNLI
-109 LAGESIEH
+109 LASESIEH

-145 SYYAH
+145 DYYAH
-150 VRDVY
+150 VRDAY

-172 APAIEYVVQLGNRET
+172 APAVEYVVQLGNRET
-187 WSRELDEAGA
+187 WSSELDEAGA
-197 KAVYSDAFDRI
+197 KAVYSEAFDRI
-208 RARTAG
+208 KARTAG
-214 AIDWFAAVVHV
+214 AIDWFTAAVHV

-235 IIGIPYGHSPNRGLP
+235 IIGIPYGESPNRGLP

-279 GAAREHGVERA
+279 DAARDHGVERA

-309 ELDELDKRRESSRRE
+309 ELDEINGRKE
-324 ASDLARLA
+324 ASRQEVADLSRLTKVARQLA
-332 DVTRGLV
+332 D
-339 KDAQAEE
+339 DAQAEE

-375 ELEKAVAAERD
+375 ELEGAIAAERT
-386 RIDLENQVVGFFEGC
+386 RVLLESQTIRFLEGC
-401 RDSRGAF
+401 RNGDEALEQADG
-408 ERIDRLKREV
+408 LKREI

-427 GEVKAANLEGRADRA
+427 GEVKASNLESRADRA
-442 SEQVAELRGRVE
+442 SEQVAELRDRVE
-454 GLEAERSR
+454 GLEAKRGG
-462 LVESIERLGQCVA
+462 LVESIERLGRRIT
-475 DAARRVTDK
+475 DTARKVTDK
-484 IRALFERDESPAKVG
+484 IKALFKRDEAPAKVK

-507 CLPDEQK
+507 CLPDEQQ

-640 SVGFRER
+640 SVGVRER

>member
-1 MTAEGK
+1 
-7 GAMPAQR
+7 
-14 TAPGRGGRPQGRRT
+14 
-28 FAPSKVQLRYFR
+28 
-40 ESSKGN
+40 
-46 DVRVFCGQKRKAH
+46 
-59 GKTESQSGGDAM
+59 M

-79 GAVNARHDLDPDY
+79 GAVNARHDLDPEY

-109 LAGESIEH
+109 LANESIER
-117 AYERLFGEATETY
+117 AYERLFGEATEVY

-145 SYYAH
+145 DYYAH
-150 VRDVY
+150 VRDAY

-172 APAIEYVVQLGNRET
+172 APAVEYVVQLGNRET

-197 KAVYSDAFDRI
+197 KAVYSEAFERI
-208 RARTAG
+208 KARTAG
-214 AIDWFAAVVHV
+214 AIDWFAAAVHV

-235 IIGIPYGHSPNRGLP
+235 ILGIPYGESQNRGLP

-279 GAAREHGVERA
+279 DAARDHGVERA

-309 ELDELDKRRESSRRE
+309 ELDEINGRKE
-324 ASDLARLA
+324 ASRQEVADLARLTRVARQLA
-332 DVTRGLV
+332 D
-339 KDAQAEE
+339 DAQAEE

-366 GGAAQGRIG
+366 GGAAQDRIG
-375 ELEKAVAAERD
+375 ELEGAIAAERT

-401 RDSRGAF
+401 RDGRDAF
-408 ERIDRLKREV
+408 ERIDRLKKEV
-418 EESEREADG
+418 EEGEREADR
-427 GEVKAANLEGRADRA
+427 GEVKAANLESRADKVA
-442 SEQVAELRGRVE
+442 EQVAELRERVE
-454 GLEAERSR
+454 GLEAERGG
-462 LVESIERLGQCVA
+462 LEKSIERLGKRIA

-484 IRALFERDESPAKVG
+484 IKALFARDETPAKVK
-499 QYAGPALS
+499 QYAGSALS
-507 CLPDEQK
+507 CLPDEQQG
-514 AEVEA
+514 EVEA

-531 RRRLAP
+531 RRRLDS
-537 ALEAYRVDVRAYRRE
+537 ALEAYRADVQACRRE

-576 DDELSKYETLA
+576 DDELAKYEPLA
-587 VDAYIAAKAAC
+587 VDAYIAAKTAC

-619 TGTAAASP
+619 TASP
-627 AQQTRVQDRSIER
+627 ATQAAQPARTQDRSIER
-640 SVGFRER
+640 FGGVRER

>member
-1 MTAEGK
+1 
-7 GAMPAQR
+7 
-14 TAPGRGGRPQGRRT
+14 
-28 FAPSKVQLRYFR
+28 
-40 ESSKGN
+40 
-46 DVRVFCGQKRKAH
+46 
-59 GKTESQSGGDAM
+59 M

-79 GAVNARHDLDPDY
+79 GAVNARHDLDPEY

-97 NVDRSKTKDNLI
+97 NVERSKTKDNLI
-109 LAGESIEH
+109 LANESIEH
-117 AYERLFGEATETY
+117 AYERLFGEATEVY

-150 VRDVY
+150 VRDAY

-172 APAIEYVVQLGNRET
+172 APAVEYVVQLGNRET
-187 WSRELDEAGA
+187 WSRELDEDEA
-197 KAVYSDAFDRI
+197 KAVYSETFERI
-208 RARTAG
+208 KARTAG
-214 AIDWFAAVVHV
+214 AIDWFAAAVHV
-225 DETDGTPHMH
+225 DETDGTPHIH
-235 IIGIPYGHSPNRGLP
+235 IIGIPYGQSPNRGLP

-270 QDAMMGCLE
+270 QDAMMGCLAA
-279 GAAREHGVERA
+279 AARDHGVERA
-290 VMDDHHKHMDVPQ
+290 VMDDHHRHMDVPQ

-339 KDAQAEE
+339 KDAQTEE

-353 EDARAGLEGLQRE
+353 EDARAGLECLQRK
-366 GGAAQGRIG
+366 GIAAQGRIG
-375 ELEKAVAAERD
+375 ELEKAVTAERD
-386 RIDLENQVVGFFEGC
+386 RIDLENQVVEFFEGC
-401 RDSRGAF
+401 RDSRDAF

-427 GEVKAANLEGRADRA
+427 GEVKAANLESRADRA
-442 SEQVAELRGRVE
+442 SEQVAELRDRVE
-454 GLEAERSR
+454 GLEAERGG
-462 LVESIERLGQCVA
+462 LVESIERLGERIA

-484 IRALFERDESPAKVG
+484 IKALFARDETPAKVK
-499 QYAGPALS
+499 QYAGSALS
-507 CLPDEQK
+507 YLPVERQ

-519 ARAAS
+519 AREAS

-537 ALEAYRVDVRAYRRE
+537 ALEAYRVDVRACRSE

-563 DYSEFPRPRVPVP
+563 DYSEFPRPRVPIP
-576 DDELSKYETLA
+576 DDELAKYEPLA

-598 DRLVDK
+598 DRLVAK
-604 YAVNLPDGGDLNDGS
+604 YAVNLPDAGDLNDGS
-619 TGTAAASP
+619 TASP
-627 AQQTRVQDRSIER
+627 AAQAAQPARTQDRSIER
-640 SVGFRER
+640 SGGVRER

>member
-1 MTAEGK
+1 
-7 GAMPAQR
+7 
-14 TAPGRGGRPQGRRT
+14 
-28 FAPSKVQLRYFR
+28 
-40 ESSKGN
+40 
-46 DVRVFCGQKRKAH
+46 
-59 GKTESQSGGDAM
+59 M

-79 GAVNARHDLDPDY
+79 GAVNARHDLDPEY

-97 NVDRSKTKDNLI
+97 NVDRSKTKDNLM
-109 LAGESIEH
+109 LANESIEH
-117 AYERLFGEATETY
+117 AYERLFGEATEVY

-150 VRDVY
+150 VRDAY

-172 APAIEYVVQLGNRET
+172 APAVEYVVQLGNRET
-187 WSRELDEAGA
+187 WSRELDEDEA
-197 KAVYSDAFDRI
+197 KAVYSEAFDRI
-208 RARTAG
+208 KERTAG
-214 AIDWFAAVVHV
+214 AIDWFAAAVHV

-235 IIGIPYGHSPNRGLP
+235 IIGIPYGQSPNRGLP

-279 GAAREHGVERA
+279 SVAREHGVERA

-346 RAARARE
+346 RATRARE

-366 GGAAQGRIG
+366 GGAAQVRIG
-375 ELEKAVAAERD
+375 ELEGAIAAERA
-386 RIDLENQVVGFFEGC
+386 RILLESQTIGFLEGC
-401 RDSRGAF
+401 RNGDEAF
-408 ERIDRLKREV
+408 EQAESLKREV
-418 EESEREADG
+418 EEGEREA
-427 GEVKAANLEGRADRA
+427 ERSELKAANLERRAERA
-442 SEQVAELRGRVE
+442 AEQVAELRDRVE
-454 GLEAERSR
+454 GLETERGG
-462 LVESIERLGQCVA
+462 LVAAIESLGRRVA
-475 DAARRVTDK
+475 DAAGRVTDK
-484 IRALFERDESPAKVG
+484 IKALFARDESPAKVR

-519 ARAAS
+519 AREAS
-524 AARVAEA
+524 AARVADA

-537 ALEAYRVDVRAYRRE
+537 ALEAYRTDVRAYRRE
-552 FAAVAKSAAGT
+552 FATMAKSAAGT

-576 DDELSKYETLA
+576 DAELAKYETLA

-598 DRLVDK
+598 DRQVDK
-604 YAVNLPDGGDLNDGS
+604 YAVDLPDGGDLNDGS
-619 TGTAAASP
+619 TGAATASP
-627 AQQTRVQDRSIER
+627 AQQAHVQDRSIER

>member
-1 MTAEGK
+1 
-7 GAMPAQR
+7 
-14 TAPGRGGRPQGRRT
+14 
-28 FAPSKVQLRYFR
+28 
-40 ESSKGN
+40 
-46 DVRVFCGQKRKAH
+46 
-59 GKTESQSGGDAM
+59 M

-79 GAVNARHDLDPDY
+79 GAVNARHDLDLEY
-92 RARLK
+92 RARLQ
-97 NVDRSKTKDNLI
+97 NVDRTKTKDNLI
-109 LAGESIEH
+109 LASESIEH

-145 SYYAH
+145 DYYAH
-150 VRDVY
+150 VRDAY

-172 APAIEYVVQLGNRET
+172 APAVEYVVQLGNRET
-187 WSRELDEAGA
+187 WSSELDEAGA
-197 KAVYSDAFDRI
+197 KTVYSEAFDRI
-208 RARTAG
+208 KARTAG
-214 AIDWFAAVVHV
+214 AIDWFAAAVHV

-235 IIGIPYGHSPNRGLP
+235 IIGIPYGESPNRGLP

-279 GAAREHGVERA
+279 DAARDRGVERA
-290 VMDDHHKHMDVPQ
+290 VMDDHHRHMDVPQ
-303 FKRAMR
+303 FKRVMR
-309 ELDELDKRRESSRRE
+309 ELDELDDKKEASRRE

-332 DVTRGLV
+332 DVTRELAR
-339 KDAQAEE
+339 DAQAEE
-346 RAARARE
+346 RA
-353 EDARAGLEGLQRE
+353 ARAGLEGLQRE

-375 ELEKAVAAERD
+375 ELERAVAVERD
-386 RIDLENQVVGFFEGC
+386 RIDLENQTVEFFKGC
-401 RDSRGAF
+401 RDSRDAF
-408 ERIDRLKREV
+408 ERIERLKKEV
-418 EESEREADG
+418 EEGEREA
-427 GEVKAANLEGRADRA
+427 ERSELKASNLERRAERA
-442 SEQVAELRGRVE
+442 SEQVTELRGRVE
-454 GLEAERSR
+454 GLEAKRGG
-462 LVESIERLGQCVA
+462 LVESIERLGDRIA

-484 IRALFERDESPAKVG
+484 IKALFARDESPAKVG

-524 AARVAEA
+524 AARVVEA

-563 DYSEFPRPRVPVP
+563 DYIEFPRPRVPVP
-576 DDELSKYETLA
+576 DAELAKYETLA

-619 TGTAAASP
+619 TGTAATSP
-627 AQQTRVQDRSIER
+627 TQRAHVQDRSIER
-640 SVGFRER
+640 SVGVRER

>member
-1 MTAEGK
+1 
-7 GAMPAQR
+7 
-14 TAPGRGGRPQGRRT
+14 
-28 FAPSKVQLRYFR
+28 
-40 ESSKGN
+40 
-46 DVRVFCGQKRKAH
+46 
-59 GKTESQSGGDAM
+59 M

-79 GAVNARHDLDPDY
+79 GAVNARHDLDPEY

-145 SYYAH
+145 DYYAH
-150 VRDVY
+150 VRDAY

-214 AIDWFAAVVHV
+214 AIDWFAAAVHV

-235 IIGIPYGHSPNRGLP
+235 ILGIPYGESPNRGLP

-279 GAAREHGVERA
+279 DAARDRGVERA
-290 VMDDHHKHMDVPQ
+290 VMDDHHRHMDVPQ
-303 FKRAMR
+303 FKRVMR
-309 ELDELDKRRESSRRE
+309 ELDELDDKKEASRRE

-332 DVTRGLV
+332 DVTRELAR
-339 KDAQAEE
+339 DAQAEE
-346 RAARARE
+346 RA
-353 EDARAGLEGLQRE
+353 ARAGLEGLQRE

-375 ELEKAVAAERD
+375 ELERAVAAERD
-386 RIDLENQVVGFFEGC
+386 RIDLENQVVEFFEGC
-401 RDSRGAF
+401 RDSRDAF
-408 ERIDRLKREV
+408 ERIDRLKKEV
-418 EESEREADG
+418 EESEREADR
-427 GEVKAANLEGRADRA
+427 GEVKAANLERRADRA
-442 SEQVAELRGRVE
+442 TEQVHELRDRVE
-454 GLEAERSR
+454 GLEEERGG
-462 LVESIERLGQCVA
+462 LVESIERLGHRIA
-475 DAARRVTDK
+475 DAAGRVTDK
-484 IRALFERDESPAKVG
+484 IKALFERDENPAKVRH
-499 QYAGPALS
+499 YAGPALS
-507 CLPDEQK
+507 CLPVERQ

-537 ALEAYRVDVRAYRRE
+537 ALEVYRTDVQAYRRE

-576 DDELSKYETLA
+576 DDELAKYEPLA
-587 VDAYIAAKAAC
+587 VDAYIAVKAAC
-598 DRLVDK
+598 DRLVDR

-619 TGTAAASP
+619 TGTATASP
-627 AQQTRVQDRSIER
+627 AQQTHVQDRSIER
-640 SVGFRER
+640 SVGVRDR

>member
-1 MTAEGK
+1 
-7 GAMPAQR
+7 
-14 TAPGRGGRPQGRRT
+14 
-28 FAPSKVQLRYFR
+28 
-40 ESSKGN
+40 
-46 DVRVFCGQKRKAH
+46 
-59 GKTESQSGGDAM
+59 M

-79 GAVNARHDLDPDY
+79 GAVNARHDLDPEY

-109 LAGESIEH
+109 LASESIEH
-117 AYERLFGEATETY
+117 AYERLFGEATEVY

-150 VRDVY
+150 VRDAY

-172 APAIEYVVQLGNRET
+172 APAVEYVVQLGNRET
-187 WSRELDEAGA
+187 WSRELDEDEA
-197 KAVYSDAFDRI
+197 KAVYSEAFDRI
-208 RARTAG
+208 KERTAG
-214 AIDWFAAVVHV
+214 AIDWFAAAVHV

-235 IIGIPYGHSPNRGLP
+235 ILGIPYGESQNRGLP

-258 LKTMGLDRLPDL
+258 LKAMGLDRLPDL

-279 GAAREHGVERA
+279 GAARGHGVERA

-324 ASDLARLA
+324 VSDLARLA

-339 KDAQAEE
+339 KDAQTEE
-346 RAARARE
+346 RVARARE
-353 EDARAGLEGLQRE
+353 EDARVGLECLQRK
-366 GGAAQGRIG
+366 GIAAQGRIG
-375 ELEKAVAAERD
+375 ELEKAIAVERD
-386 RIDLENQVVGFFEGC
+386 RIDLENQVGEFFKGC
-401 RDSRGAF
+401 RDSRDAF
-408 ERIDRLKREV
+408 ERIERLKKEV
-418 EESEREADG
+418 EEGEREADG
-427 GEVKAANLEGRADRA
+427 GEVKAENLERRAERA

-454 GLEAERSR
+454 GLETKRGG
-462 LVESIERLGQCVA
+462 LVRSIERLGGRIA
-475 DAARRVTDK
+475 DAAGRVTDK
-484 IRALFERDESPAKVG
+484 IKALFARDETPAKVR
-499 QYAGPALS
+499 QYAGSALS
-507 CLPDEQK
+507 CLPVEQK

-531 RRRLAP
+531 RCRLAP

-563 DYSEFPRPRVPVP
+563 DYGEFPRPRVPVP
-576 DDELSKYETLA
+576 DAELAKYETLA

-598 DRLVDK
+598 DRLVDR

-627 AQQTRVQDRSIER
+627 AQRARAQDRSIER
-640 SVGFRER
+640 SVGVRER

>member
-1 MTAEGK
+1 
-7 GAMPAQR
+7 
-14 TAPGRGGRPQGRRT
+14 
-28 FAPSKVQLRYFR
+28 
-40 ESSKGN
+40 
-46 DVRVFCGQKRKAH
+46 
-59 GKTESQSGGDAM
+59 M

-79 GAVNARHDLDPDY
+79 GAVNARHDLDPEY

-117 AYERLFGEATETY
+117 AYERLFGEATATY

-145 SYYAH
+145 DYYAH
-150 VRDVY
+150 VRDAY

-172 APAIEYVVQLGNRET
+172 APAVEYVVQLGNRET
-187 WSRELDEAGA
+187 WSRELDEDEA
-197 KAVYSDAFDRI
+197 KAVYSETFDRI
-208 RARTAG
+208 KARTAG
-214 AIDWFAAVVHV
+214 AIDWFAAAVHV

-235 IIGIPYGHSPNRGLP
+235 ILGIPYGESQNRGLP

-270 QDAMMGCLE
+270 QDAMMGCLAA
-279 GAAREHGVERA
+279 AARDHGVERA

-309 ELDELDKRRESSRRE
+309 ELDELDKRVESSRRE

-366 GGAAQGRIG
+366 GSAAQGRIG

-386 RIDLENQVVGFFEGC
+386 RIDLENQVVEFFEGC
-401 RDSRGAF
+401 RDSRDAF

-427 GEVKAANLEGRADRA
+427 GEVKAANLENRADRA

-454 GLEAERSR
+454 GLKTERGR

-484 IRALFERDESPAKVG
+484 IKALFARDENPAKVR
-499 QYAGPALS
+499 QYAGSALS
-507 CLPDEQK
+507 CLPVEQK
-514 AEVEA
+514 AEIEA

-537 ALEAYRVDVRAYRRE
+537 ALEAYRVDVQAYRRE
-552 FAAVAKSAAGT
+552 FAAMAKSAAGT
-563 DYSEFPRPRVPVP
+563 DYGEFPRPRVPVP
-576 DDELSKYETLA
+576 DDELAKYEPLA

-598 DRLVDK
+598 DRLVAK
-604 YAVNLPDGGDLNDGS
+604 YAVNLPDAGDLNDGS
-619 TGTAAASP
+619 TASP
-627 AQQTRVQDRSIER
+627 AAQAAQPARTQDRSIER
-640 SVGFRER
+640 FGGVRER

>member
-1 MTAEGK
+1 
-7 GAMPAQR
+7 
-14 TAPGRGGRPQGRRT
+14 
-28 FAPSKVQLRYFR
+28 
-40 ESSKGN
+40 
-46 DVRVFCGQKRKAH
+46 
-59 GKTESQSGGDAM
+59 M

-79 GAVNARHDLDPDY
+79 GAVNARHDLDPEY

-109 LAGESIEH
+109 IAGESIEH

-145 SYYAH
+145 DYYAH
-150 VRDVY
+150 VRDAY

-187 WSRELDEAGA
+187 WSRELDESEA
-197 KAVYSDAFDRI
+197 KAVYSEAFNRI

-214 AIDWFAAVVHV
+214 AIDWFAAAVHV

-235 IIGIPYGHSPNRGLP
+235 ILGIPYGESQNRGLP

-270 QDAMMGCLE
+270 QDVLMGCLE
-279 GAAREHGVERA
+279 GAARDHGVERA
-290 VMDDHHKHMDVPQ
+290 VMDDHHRHMDVPQ

-309 ELDELDKRRESSRRE
+309 ELDELDKMRESSRRE

-375 ELEKAVAAERD
+375 ELEGAIAAERA
-386 RIDLENQVVGFFEGC
+386 RILLESQTIGFLKGC
-401 RDSRGAF
+401 RNGDEAF
-408 ERIDRLKREV
+408 EQAESLKREV
-418 EESEREADG
+418 EEGEREA
-427 GEVKAANLEGRADRA
+427 ERSEIKAANLERRAERA
-442 SEQVAELRGRVE
+442 AEQVAELRDRVE
-454 GLEAERSR
+454 GLEAERSG
-462 LVESIERLGQCVA
+462 LVMSIERLGDRIA

-484 IRALFERDESPAKVG
+484 IRALFERDEAPSKVR
-499 QYAGPALS
+499 QYAGSALS

-519 ARAAS
+519 AMEAS
-524 AARVAEA
+524 TARVADA

-576 DDELSKYETLA
+576 DAELAKYETLA

-640 SVGFRER
+640 PVGVRER